1 MATNKKKITLKIDYS
16 EEKFKALKISLKEKN
31 KDLDEEIINHIES
44 LYQRNVPKMLK
55 IYVEDGESSGNKNE

>member
-16 EEKFKALKISLKEKN
+16 EEKLKALRVSLKEKN
-31 KDLDEEIINHIES
+31 KDLDKEIVDHIES

-55 IYVEDGESSGNKNE
+55 IYVEDGESSEGENR